1 MHAMQINL
9 LSLGE
14 GEYCLSKDV
23 DVSLWLDY
31 RASVSEEPPL
41 REAWD
46 FVIINGKLHNEFDAF
61 KKAEIPLWTNYVE
74 INPLLEYYYSHQIK
88 CDLRSIDMGRPT
100 CSSLALTYMTFVS
113 GSTNRERLS
122 SSMDYQSFSSEVSI
136 YMQFVRIYRQSV

>member
-61 KKAEIPLWTNYVE
+61 KKAEIRT
-74 INPLLEYYYSHQIK
+74 
-88 CDLRSIDMGRPT
+88 
-100 CSSLALTYMTFVS
+100 ALDQ
-113 GSTNRERLS
+113 LC
-122 SSMDYQSFSSEVSI
+122 
-136 YMQFVRIYRQSV
+136 